1 MRTARCCRACRIAVQ
16 SWITSSPSLGPAA
29 FDLSRSWF
37 PANARW
43 TLPLYDLAIT
53 TARRG
58 WHLGIPAATYWF
70 VTPEPE
76 PLAGF
81 GPAMS
86 IVAHQRLEPEGI
98 TFIGSTYA
106 DVRHGVVLLDPQAER
121 IEPDRIVGLNRN
133 GELLLDW
140 RAARRGR
147 IHHIVAEPTS
157 APRGS
162 PNGASQRGS
171 GVLA

>member
-1 MRTARCCRACRIAVQ
+1 MLPRMPNHRSIVDHLVAELGTGRIQ
-16 SWITSSPSLGPAA
+16 SVAFVVPSDAL
-29 FDLSRSWF
+29 
-37 PANARW
+37 W

-58 WHLGIPAATYWF
+58 WQLGIPAATYWF

-76 PLAGF
+76 PLAAF

-121 IEPDRIVGLNRN
+121 IEPDRIVSMNRI

-140 RAARRGR
+140 RAVRRGR
-147 IHHIVAEPTS
+147 IDHIVAEPTS
-157 APRGS
+157 ATRGS
-162 PNGASQRGS
+162 PNGASQRRS
-171 GVLA
+171 AVLA